1 MTPKADLLT
10 GGRFGALGY
19 VNDRELCRA
28 YACLL
33 QEFQRKNL
41 KEEIALAHRKR
52 LAGSLALASAAPY
65 KVYVRSLVRTVFAAR
80 AAVGEKIRKK
90 VMGLSSCTAWPA
102 PAGKKGVVSGAA
114 GQGKAAGRQRLA
126 EALRANLGRRKAQ
139 KRDRA
144 KQAGAAAAQDET
156 AQSLSVQSGPAKG
169 GGITRAVPPHE
180 DF

>member
-1 MTPKADLLT
+1 MR
-10 GGRFGALGY
+10 GI
-19 VNDRELCRA
+19 
-28 YACLL
+28 CLP
-33 QEFQRKNL
+33 FARVPAKNL

-65 KVYVRSLVRTVFAAR
+65 KVYVRSLVRTVFPAR

-90 VMGLSSCTAWPA
+90 VMGLSSCTDWPA
-102 PAGKKGVVSGAA
+102 PAGKKGFVSKVAD
-114 GQGKAAGRQRLA
+114 RQRLA

-180 DF
+180 DS